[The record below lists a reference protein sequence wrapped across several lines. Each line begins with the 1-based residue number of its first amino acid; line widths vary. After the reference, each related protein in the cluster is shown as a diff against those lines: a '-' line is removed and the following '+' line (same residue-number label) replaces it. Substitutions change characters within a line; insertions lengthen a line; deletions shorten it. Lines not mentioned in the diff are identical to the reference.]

1 MIDAQRVDDYID
13 LAQQSLNEAEGPDR
27 AKWLYRL
34 EQEYVN
40 FRLIFNWLID
50 QGDIEKSL
58 HLAYLLQELWFEEQ
72 HTGEA
77 RALFATLFDLVD
89 QEKYPPTAIL
99 ARALDLAGSLALA
112 QNDFVEA
119 RSLTQQA
126 VEICRKLANA
136 ADLGSRLIHLGH
148 VERYAGNYRAAQ
160 ALYQEAQQI
169 FQALGNQWSTAV
181 AIGNLGSTAVAAGD
195 YETAAKLV
203 KESLQRYRALNYE
216 WDLAQTIGNAA
227 GVAAG
232 FGQFKRAIRLAGAS
246 ASHRARIGV
255 SLPPIQNQRFEQ
267 MIVSARQALNE
278 EIQKTLWAEGQAMT
292 LDEAVEYALE
302 LNHKEKA
309 MIKIQQLSQDN
320 LQDVA
325 HIDVSEEGTR
335 RYKVVNTQL
344 EVIEQAWERPF
355 WDAAAWPLRL
365 QSWAAKLEP
374 DLYLGAYDG
383 ERMVGIAG
391 LRYKLTPTMAQL
403 TSLYINRA
411 HRQQGVASQL
421 VSEVI
426 RLSAASGAQ
435 AIYVSSKPSIPAVG
449 FYTRQG
455 FRLTAEPHPDLYE
468 LQPLDIHMVR
478 PLP

>member
-1 MIDAQRVDDYID
+1 MIDAQRVDEYID

-27 AKWLYRL
+27 AKWLDRL
-34 EQEYVN
+34 EQEYSN
-40 FRLIFNWLID
+40 FRLVFNWLID
-50 QGDIEKSL
+50 QGDPEKSL
-58 HLAYLLQELWFEEQ
+58 HLAYLLQELWFEEP

-89 QEKYPPTAIL
+89 REKYLPTAIL

-126 VEICRKLANA
+126 VEICRKLGNA

-169 FQALGNQWSTAV
+169 FQALDNQWSLAV

-232 FGQFKRAIRLAGAS
+232 FGQFKRAMRLAGAS
-246 ASHRARIGV
+246 AAHRARIGV

-267 MIVSARQALNE
+267 MIVSARQALTE

-302 LNHKEKA
+302 RKQKEKA

-325 HIDVSEEGTR
+325 HIDVAETGTQ
-335 RYKVVNTQL
+335 RYKVSDGQIQL
-344 EVIEQAWERPF
+344 FEQPWERSF
-355 WDAAAWPLRL
+355 WDAEAWPLRVK
-365 QSWAAKLEP
+365 SWAEKLKP
-374 DLYLGAYDG
+374 DLYLGAYAG
-383 ERMVGIAG
+383 ARMVGIAG
-391 LRYKLTPTMAQL
+391 LRYQLTPRMAQL
-403 TSLYINRA
+403 TSLYIDRE
-411 HRQQGVASQL
+411 HRRQGVAQQL
-421 VSEVI
+421 MQEI
-426 RLSAASGAQ
+426 FRLSQASGAQ

-449 FYTRQG
+449 FYQRQG
-455 FRLTAEPHPDLYE
+455 FRLTLQPHPHLFE
-468 LQPLDIHMVR
+468 LQPLDIHMIKD
-478 PLP
+478 LI